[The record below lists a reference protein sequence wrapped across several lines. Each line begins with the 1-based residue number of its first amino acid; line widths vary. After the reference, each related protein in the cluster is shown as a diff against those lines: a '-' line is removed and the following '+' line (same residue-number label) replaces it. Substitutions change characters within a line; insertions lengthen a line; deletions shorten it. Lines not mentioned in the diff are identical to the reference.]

1 MIRTNKFLLFIL
13 LSVLGASM
21 AIASDRVIQ
30 VEINKG
36 SMVKLDR
43 PASSVVVADPL
54 TADVQVVSPKLVFV
68 HGKKVGETSI
78 YAVDGADEEIL
89 NATIEVTH
97 NLSGLNRAVKRAAPD
112 ADVDFKT
119 VGGGLVM
126 DGMASSIAESDT
138 IRNIA
143 SSYMGDKEK
152 MVNMLTTAGSDQVML
167 QVRIVEMTRDSVK
180 RFGINM
186 QNAFQVGN
194 LDLQVL
200 QGADI
205 LFDQDSKLGP
215 DNKWETGNRTGVLDR
230 LGGQNT
236 QIVGRYRNG
245 RVNNLV
251 DALETEGLATT
262 LAEPTLTTTSGKPA
276 SFLAGGEFPISV
288 KGSDGDISVEYK
300 PFGVSLKFTPV
311 VMSQDRMSIDVAPE
325 VSSISFDNPIA
336 SNGINNPI
344 LLTRK
349 AQSTIEL
356 GSGATFAL
364 AGLIKNDSSNT
375 VTKFPGLGDVP
386 VLGGLFR
393 SNAFQTNQSE
403 LVILVTPY
411 IVRPVSDP
419 TKLKTPSDGL
429 IQPSDFQRL
438 LLGNLYQME
447 PFDDT
452 QEPAPKLNGEG
463 GFILEQN

>member
-1 MIRTNKFLLFIL
+1 MRKNRFLLFVLFGIL
-13 LSVLGASM
+13 SASM
-21 AIASDRVIQ
+21 AIAGERVIQ

-36 SMVKLDR
+36 AMIKLEH
-43 PASSVVVADPL
+43 PASSVIVADPT
-54 TADVQVVSPKLVFV
+54 TADVQVVSPKLIFI

-78 YAVDGADEEIL
+78 YAVDSGDEPIL
-89 NATIEVTH
+89 EATVEVTH
-97 NLSGLNRAVKRAAPD
+97 NLSGLSRAVKRAAPD

-126 DGMASSIAESDT
+126 DGVAGSVAESDT

-167 QVRIVEMTRDSVK
+167 QVRIVEMNRDSVK

-205 LFDQDSKLGP
+205 LFDQDAKLGP
-215 DNKWETGNRTGVLDR
+215 ENKWETGNRTGVLDR
-230 LGGQNT
+230 LGSKNT

-276 SFLAGGEFPISV
+276 SFLAGGEFPIAM
-288 KGSDGDISVEYK
+288 KGTNGDVSVEYK

-311 VMSQDRMSIDVAPE
+311 VMSHERMSIEVAPE

-336 SNGINNPI
+336 AAGINNPI

-364 AGLIKNDSSNT
+364 AGLIKNDSTNS

-393 SNAFQTNQSE
+393 STTFQTNQSE

-411 IVRPVSDP
+411 IVRPVADP
-419 TKLKTPSDGL
+419 TKFKTPVDGL
-429 IQPSDFQRL
+429 MQPNDFQRL

-447 PFDDT
+447 PLEDKA
-452 QEPAPKLNGEG
+452 EPAPKLNGEG
-463 GFILEQN
+463 GFILE